1 MDLRNTQLCRVRAI
15 TAFISLN
22 KNSNLWAGV
31 LEEAKRQCDRLAES
45 FCPAGDNVQSVTL
58 V

>member
-1 MDLRNTQLCRVRAI
+1 MDLRNTELCRVRAI

-45 FCPAGDNVQSVTL
+45 FSRAG
-58 V
+58 